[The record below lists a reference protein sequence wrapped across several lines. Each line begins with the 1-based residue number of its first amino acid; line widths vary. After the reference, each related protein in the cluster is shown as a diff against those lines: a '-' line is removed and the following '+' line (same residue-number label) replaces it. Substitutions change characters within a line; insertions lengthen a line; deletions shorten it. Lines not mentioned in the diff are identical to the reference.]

1 MAELNDSTLGKAVDY
16 QQQYDASLLF
26 PISRQTKRDEIH
38 VPEKLPFAGV
48 DIWNAYELSWLN
60 DRGKPQVAIAEMII
74 PCTSPNIIES
84 KSMKLYFNSHNQQ
97 HYASASKVRDIIAR
111 DLSLA
116 AQAEV
121 QVRLYPVDDAY
132 FCTQSFPSAILLD
145 DLDVTIDQYT
155 INPSFLCHDGDVMVE
170 EALCSHLLKSNCLV
184 TNQPDWASIYIRY
197 KGQKID
203 HTALLKYL
211 ISFRCHNEFHEQCV
225 ERIFMDVMQQLQ
237 PQQLSVYARYTRRGG
252 LDINPFRS
260 NVDEKVGNIR
270 LHRQ

>member
-1 MAELNDSTLGKAVDY
+1 M
-16 QQQYDASLLF
+16 
-26 PISRQTKRDEIH
+26 
-38 VPEKLPFAGV
+38 
-48 DIWNAYELSWLN
+48 
-60 DRGKPQVAIAEMII
+60 
-74 PCTSPNIIES
+74 
-84 KSMKLYFNSHNQQ
+84 
-97 HYASASKVRDIIAR
+97 
-111 DLSLA
+111 
-116 AQAEV
+116 
-121 QVRLYPVDDAY
+121 
-132 FCTQSFPSAILLD
+132 LD